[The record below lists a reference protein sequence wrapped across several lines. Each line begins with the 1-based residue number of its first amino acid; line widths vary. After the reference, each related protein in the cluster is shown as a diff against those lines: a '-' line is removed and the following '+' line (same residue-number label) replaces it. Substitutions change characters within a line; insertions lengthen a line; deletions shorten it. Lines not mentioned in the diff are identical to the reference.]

1 MPYVISANKRSIE
14 TPASFHHRHQTV
26 KLTDSKIEFPG
37 IPLDAWEENVSI
49 SNYENH
55 SLVVGASGTGKT
67 RRIMYPSVLMSA
79 RSGHSML
86 ILDVK
91 GEIYKHT
98 YKAVAS
104 CGHDVKVINLRDPRY
119 GSRYN
124 PLTLIQNYWF
134 CGEKTRAITMLRDVA
149 AILTRKLQNQRDAYW
164 NAAAEDA
171 IVGFATLLLE
181 HDKPLTFDS
190 IYSVFNEYLRY
201 KETWD
206 GLKAQF
212 DTEAESYK
220 SLSTVL
226 CLTHDHT
233 VSSITSTFNVAISG
247 LVNSPD
253 VRDFLADSD
262 INLSEIGRKATVI
275 YVVLPD
281 ESEKLYNIASLLIDQ
296 LYSELI
302 WLADLRDDGMLPVPV
317 DFILD
322 EFGSISG
329 LDWTS
334 KLAAG
339 RSRRI
344 RFTLA
349 VQNIAQ
355 LTDKYGENAAKTI
368 VSNCK
373 EWVYLGGRDIEFMN
387 LLSWLSG
394 EDENG
399 KSVLSIRNL
408 NEIETGSVLVLDG
421 PKPYL
426 GHLPDWEN
434 WRVPQKTKL
443 ITKPRKPIKQDVPNL
458 MDLLSP
464 SRDMSDEEDF
474 ERNEIRQ

>member
-1 MPYVISANKRSIE
+1 MPYIISANKRCIE
-14 TPASFHHRHQTV
+14 EPASFRNRHQTI
-26 KLTDSKIEFPG
+26 KITDSNLKTSG
-37 IPLDAWEENVSI
+37 IPLDAWEGNVSI
-49 SNYENH
+49 SNIENH

-104 CGHDVKVINLRDPRY
+104 CSHDVKVINLRDPRY

-181 HDKPLTFDS
+181 HDKPLTFNS

-206 GLKAQF
+206 GLKTQF

-253 VRDFLADSD
+253 VRDLLADSD
-262 INLSEIGRKATVI
+262 INLSEVGRKATAI

-281 ESEKLYNIASLLIDQ
+281 ESEKLYTVASLLIDQ

-302 WLADLRDDGMLPVPV
+302 RLADSRDDGRLPVPV

-368 VSNCK
+368 VSNCR
-373 EWVYLGGRDIEFMN
+373 EWLFLGGRDVQFMQM
-387 LLSWLSG
+387 LSWLSG
-394 EDENG
+394 FDDYGNP
-399 KSVLSIRNL
+399 VLSIRDL
-408 NEIETGSVLVLDG
+408 NEIEIGSVIVLDG
-421 PKPYL
+421 PKPFL
-426 GHLPDWEN
+426 GHLPDWDS
-434 WRVPQKTKL
+434 WRVHEKTKL
-443 ITKPRKPIKQDVPNL
+443 ITKPRKPIKYETPS
-458 MDLLSP
+458 LSELISP
-464 SRDMSDEEDF
+464 ARDMSDEEDF
-474 ERNEIRQ
+474 NRNEVR

>member
-1 MPYVISANKRSIE
+1 MPYAIAE
-14 TPASFHHRHQTV
+14 TKNGMETSGSFRHRHQTISM
-26 KLTDSKIEFPG
+26 TDISLGFSG
-37 IPLDAWEENVSI
+37 IPLDEFDGNVTV
-49 SNYENH
+49 SNHENH
-55 SLVVGASGTGKT
+55 CLIVGASGMGKT
-67 RRIMYPSVLMSA
+67 RRIMFPTVLMSA
-79 RSGHSML
+79 RAAHSML

-91 GEIYKHT
+91 GEIYKNT
-98 YKAVAS
+98 YKAVRS
-104 CGHDVKVINLRDPRY
+104 CGHDIRVVNLREPQF

-124 PLTLIQNYWF
+124 PLELIRDYW
-134 CGEKTRAITMLRDVA
+134 CRGEKTRAITMLRDVA
-149 AILTRKLQNQRDAYW
+149 SIVTKKFQNIKDAYW
-164 NAAAEDA
+164 NAATEDA

-181 HDKPLTFDS
+181 HERPLTFAS
-190 IYSVFNEYLRY
+190 IHALFNEYLRH
-201 KETWD
+201 KESWD
-206 GLKAQF
+206 SLKVRF
-212 DTEAESYK
+212 DKQAESYNC
-220 SLSTVL
+220 LSTVL
-226 CLTHDHT
+226 SLTADQT
-233 VSSITSTFNVAISG
+233 VSCITSTFNAALSG
-247 LVNSPD
+247 LINAPA
-253 VRDFLADSD
+253 VRDLLSESD
-262 INLSEIGRKATVI
+262 IDLKQVGRKATAI

-302 WLADLRDDGMLPVPV
+302 RLADSQDDGRLPVPV

-349 VQNIAQ
+349 IQSISQ

-368 VSNCK
+368 IANCR

-399 KSVLSIRNL
+399 KSVLSIRDL

-426 GHLPDWEN
+426 GHLPDWES
-434 WRVPQKTKL
+434 WRVHEITRL
-443 ITKPRKPIKQDVPNL
+443 ITKPRKPLVQNAPSL
-458 MDLLSP
+458 LDLISP
-464 SRDMSDEEDF
+464 ARDADEE
-474 ERNEIRQ
+474 EIGRNARW